1 MVQPGI
7 IYESE
12 EDDIQLTG
20 KKMSFSVNK
29 PIALTDDPSNFIDQP
44 KKKKSKTPNVKTLSD
59 GSKVVSGDD
68 DLPETMKNTPYHES
82 YTETNNMLKSVIMQS
97 DIMTNEISKDLSDI
111 RSSKT
116 LKKKYDY
123 ISMLASTSSTL
134 LGTKV
139 TAIRELNKSI
149 TDSHNLDLKRAKE
162 LKLVNE
168 QDDDKRIMD
177 MYNAFI
183 STPMGINAANFIPQ
197 SHEMNYVP
205 SGSIDTSSSDAGY
218 SNYLNNLTPQQNR
231 MRYENDPNIKTV
243 VKYYSETGARH
254 FDVINM
260 LTGESIDN
268 IERPASMLLEN
279 ITLDVRNGIARDT
292 NLDVTY
298 PLIVIGSHSLSEY

>member
-12 EDDIQLTG
+12 EDDIQITG

-44 KKKKSKTPNVKTLSD
+44 KKKKSKSPNVKTLSD
-59 GSKVVSGDD
+59 GSKLVSGDD

-168 QDDDKRIMD
+168 QDDDNRIMD

-197 SHEMNYVP
+197 SQEMNYVP

-218 SNYLNNLTPQQNR
+218 VNYLNNLTPLSN
-231 MRYENDPNIKTV
+231 P
-243 VKYYSETGARH
+243 
-254 FDVINM
+254 
-260 LTGESIDN
+260 
-268 IERPASMLLEN
+268 
-279 ITLDVRNGIARDT
+279 IAQ
-292 NLDVTY
+292 
-298 PLIVIGSHSLSEY
+298 